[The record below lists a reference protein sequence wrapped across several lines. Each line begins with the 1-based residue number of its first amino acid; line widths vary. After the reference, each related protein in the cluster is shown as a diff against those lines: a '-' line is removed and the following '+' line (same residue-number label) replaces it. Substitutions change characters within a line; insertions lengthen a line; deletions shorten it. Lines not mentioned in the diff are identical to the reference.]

1 MMNKSAYLHLSMLEM
16 NKLVML
22 EFWSDYVKPKPVE
35 KAKLW

>member
-1 MMNKSAYLHLSMLEM
+1 MMNKSAYLHLSILEM

-22 EFWSDYVKPKPVE
+22 EFWSDQVKPKPVE